1 MMILL
6 CNNLLFIGHLYGIM
20 RFYGAYFNKNHITMS
35 RGCSSWFHALCVH
48 ALLLLLLVDCSYV
61 WEKRPRPELKSCAFD
76 RSCYNV
82 TVRAFNNGDWTYG
95 AEVKLTSEECSFNVD
110 LGEILC
116 PKLGLD
122 PGCALYS
129 SLGTR
134 VSSCYDLSTDNNVF
148 IVPPG
153 RLFILPTLGVGYK
166 AQFHHMPLVTDQPIT
181 IETLSVYPRSVSP
194 TAPEH

>member
-1 MMILL
+1 MLPV
-6 CNNLLFIGHLYGIM
+6 
-20 RFYGAYFNKNHITMS
+20 FYVYS
-35 RGCSSWFHALCVH
+35 LV
-48 ALLLLLLVDCSYV
+48 LLLLADGNFV
-61 WEKRPRPELKSCAFD
+61 WEKRPRSEIKPCMFD
-76 RSCYNV
+76 RSCFNL

-95 AEVKLTSEECSFNVD
+95 AEVKLTSEECSVNVD

-134 VSSCYDLSTDNNVF
+134 VSSCYDLSADNNVF

-153 RLFILPTLGVGYK
+153 RLFMLPTRGVGYK
-166 AQFHHMPLVTDQPIT
+166 AQYHHMPLVADQPIT
-181 IETLSVYPRSVSP
+181 IETLSVYPR
-194 TAPEH
+194 